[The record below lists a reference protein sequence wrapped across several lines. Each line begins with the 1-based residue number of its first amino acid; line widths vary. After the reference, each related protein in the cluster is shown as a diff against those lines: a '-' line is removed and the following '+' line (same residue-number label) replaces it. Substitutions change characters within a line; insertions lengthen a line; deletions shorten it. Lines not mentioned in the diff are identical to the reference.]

1 MQIPTSGLPASAV
14 LLVAPTGGGKSLVR
28 DVVAAASPGVT
39 LSISPLLALGADQ
52 ESNLNLSIYDECG
65 AVAAFHVDE
74 ILNDEKKREEV
85 LKECM
90 SADFENNK
98 SVILFASPQ
107 AISEKVFWRKA
118 IGDCI
123 QHDKLNLVCV
133 DEVHLFV
140 SFGMSF
146 RSEIYS
152 LKEALFNSLL
162 TSDGSIDDPTDEEPT
177 SGTVLRYY
185 SLCKSLCA

>member
-1 MQIPTSGLPASAV
+1 MQI
-14 LLVAPTGGGKSLVR
+14 KS
-28 DVVAAASPGVT
+28 PI
-39 LSISPLLALGADQ
+39 SIFQS
-52 ESNLNLSIYDECG
+52 SYDECG

-98 SVILFASPQ
+98 SIILFASPQ

-123 QHDKLNLVCV
+123 QH
-133 DEVHLFV
+133 
-140 SFGMSF
+140 
-146 RSEIYS
+146 
-152 LKEALFNSLL
+152 
-162 TSDGSIDDPTDEEPT
+162 T
-177 SGTVLRYY
+177 
-185 SLCKSLCA
+185 